1 MYLYVYT
8 ISILFPLSL
17 GLSLDGAKDRRGARR
32 WRGIVRWFS
41 CEFFTSAVLAS
52 QAADAEAP
60 SGEATLLQ
68 IADIIAKNSHIDY
81 IYNIYIYIHIYTH
94 LYVHIY
100 TCILCIYHD
109 AANSSGRARKGGQ
122 VGLTS
127 NGLDQCIQMC
137 AFDRMDEWVP
147 RLAAIFWLM

>member
-68 IADIIAKNSHIDY
+68 IADIIANNSHIDY
-81 IYNIYIYIHIYTH
+81 IYIIYIYIYIYTH
-94 LYVHIY
+94 ICMYTYIHVYYVYITMQLTQVAEH
-100 TCILCIYHD
+100 
-109 AANSSGRARKGGQ
+109 GR
-122 VGLTS
+122 VGKL
-127 NGLDQCIQMC
+127 
-137 AFDRMDEWVP
+137 V
-147 RLAAIFWLM
+147 

>member
-68 IADIIAKNSHIDY
+68 IADIY
-81 IYNIYIYIHIYTH
+81 IIYIYIHIYTH

-127 NGLDQCIQMC
+127 NGLDRCIQMC

>member
-68 IADIIAKNSHIDY
+68 IADIIANNSHIDY
-81 IYNIYIYIHIYTH
+81 IYNIYIYTYIHTSVCTHIYM
-94 LYVHIY
+94 YIMY
-100 TCILCIYHD
+100 ISRC
-109 AANSSGRARKGGQ
+109 S
-122 VGLTS
+122 
-127 NGLDQCIQMC
+127 
-137 AFDRMDEWVP
+137 
-147 RLAAIFWLM
+147 